1 MSKIYNLNE
10 LVYEKICKEEQYISF
25 EYIDISGNLIKGV
38 YQGGTGI
45 DGLLDCFGYRFTNAI
60 EDECELP
67 PIDKKK
73 PIQITIV
80 PAK

>member
-1 MSKIYNLNE
+1 MSQIYNLNE
-10 LVYEKICKEEQYISF
+10 FSYQKIYQEEQYISF
-25 EYIDISGNLIKGV
+25 EYIDINGNLIKGV

-45 DGLLDCFGYRFTNAI
+45 DGLLDCFGYRLINAI

-67 PIDKKK
+67 PIDKNK